1 MKGHP
6 MRYAILALLL
16 TALTAAPAMDDPMVL
31 TASQSTTLRPDILGD
46 PGYVPNEIDMMIYGP
61 KNPNPNFRGMVQF
74 DLKDV
79 PKNPPVTAAVL
90 RLTFYKLSGVRNKVK
105 LDIIRVHRLLRP
117 WDEKKASWAMSMTED
132 EWINKGGDFDPAPA
146 ASTILTEDQT
156 GDPSNK
162 PVEFDVTSLVQAWQS
177 GQSPNFGMIL
187 ITSDNDSN
195 TNSRP
200 YSRKATDDAFRP
212 KLELHWATQ
221 PKHNS
226 AWLKPTT
233 LKPLGTMPQM
243 KVALIASLKQGR
255 VGEAFEDHIKAK
267 GGCAPYTFKVT
278 GALPEGLV
286 LSPDGK
292 ISGTPTKEGKFP
304 LAITISDAAKNS
316 GSGKT
321 DIDVVIPD
329 KGAAAAPKKDGE
341 KKDDAKPEEKKPVK
355 PKVED
360 E

>member
-1 MKGHP
+1 
-6 MRYAILALLL
+6 MRYALVVFLLV
-16 TALTAAPAMDDPMVL
+16 AAAVVPAMDDPLML
-31 TASQSTTLRPDILGD
+31 TASQSTTLRPDIPGD
-46 PGYVPNEIDMMIYGP
+46 PGPIPNEIDLMIYGP
-61 KNPNPNFRGMVQF
+61 KNPNPNFRGLVQF

-132 EWINKGGDFDPAPA
+132 EWINKGGDFDPVPVAC
-146 ASTILTEDQT
+146 TILTEDQT

-162 PVEFDVTSLVQAWQS
+162 PVEFDITSQVQACQA
-177 GQSPNFGMIL
+177 GQQPNFGVIL
-187 ITSDNDSN
+187 IDSDNDST
-195 TNSRP
+195 TNARP
-200 YSRKATDDAFRP
+200 YSRKATDDSFRP

-233 LKPLGTMPQM
+233 LKPLGTMPVL

-255 VGEAFEDHIKAK
+255 VGEAYEDHLKAK
-267 GGCAPYTFKVT
+267 GGCAPYAFKVT
-278 GALPEGLV
+278 GTLPEGLT
-286 LSPDGK
+286 LTPDGK
-292 ISGTPTKEGKFP
+292 LSGTPAKEGKFP
-304 LAITISDAAKNS
+304 LAITITDAAKNS
-316 GSGKT
+316 GSGKA
-321 DIDVVIPD
+321 DIDVVVPD
-329 KGAAAAPKKDGE
+329 KGAAKPAE
-341 KKDDAKPEEKKPVK
+341 KKEGDGKPQEKKPAK